1 MPRDEE
7 ICWQIREAMARD
19 LDLDVYSIN
28 IDCVNG
34 LVRLDGLVEN
44 AEARHRAEQIASV
57 VEGVRFVD
65 NSLTVPMD
73 KDISDRELENAS
85 REAISQEAGL
95 DLKDVEVEV
104 VEGNVILRGEVQSIG
119 DVRTAEEVVERIKGA
134 RDAIS
139 ELDVRDIG
147 YDDQINLTVEQNIIS
162 DRELSRLNVTA
173 YTEGGI
179 VFLNGAVN
187 TIEQRER
194 AERLTAQVEGVREV
208 RNRLAVLD

>member
-95 DLKDVEVEV
+95 DLRDV
-104 VEGNVILRGEVQSIG
+104 
-119 DVRTAEEVVERIKGA
+119 
-134 RDAIS
+134 
-139 ELDVRDIG
+139 
-147 YDDQINLTVEQNIIS
+147 
-162 DRELSRLNVTA
+162 
-173 YTEGGI
+173 
-179 VFLNGAVN
+179 
-187 TIEQRER
+187 
-194 AERLTAQVEGVREV
+194 
-208 RNRLAVLD
+208 

>member
-1 MPRDEE
+1 
-7 ICWQIREAMARD
+7 MARD

-162 DRELSRLNVTA
+162 DRELSQLNVTA
-173 YTEGGI
+173 YTEGVI

-187 TIEQRER
+187 TI
-194 AERLTAQVEGVREV
+194 
-208 RNRLAVLD
+208 

>member
-194 AERLTAQVEGVREV
+194 AERLAAQVEGVREV

>member
-194 AERLTAQVEGVREV
+194 AERLAAQVEGVREV
-208 RNRLAVLD
+208 RNRLEVLD